1 MRRLEDKY
9 LKKTQRNDDISNNMA
24 EDNEKFK
31 LKKLNSNVEE
41 RGKIKQFTPP
51 KEKTFHIEADRESRK
66 RQSKIYENDNRNIK
80 NMLEKRQIDE
90 SINGYNSSVSPIEN
104 ISKYITAHYRDDY
117 QNQSTK
123 VKLIQTQGNVS
134 RNYSLQGINTTQNN
148 TKTTQLNS
156 ISHQIKSLQ
165 ETKYQLE
172 NTLNEAGYSD
182 ININFK
188 YGCGTP
194 AINFNVYE
202 SHEDKYQD
210 RIKERL
216 GAL

>member
-1 MRRLEDKY
+1 MRKLEDKY

-31 LKKLNSNVEE
+31 IKKLNSDTEE
-41 RGKIKQFTPP
+41 WEKIKQFIPP
-51 KEKTFHIEADRESRK
+51 KEKIFHTEADRKSRK

-80 NMLEKRQIDE
+80 NMLEKRHIDE
-90 SINGYNSSVSPIEN
+90 SIRGYNPSISPIEN
-104 ISKYITAHYRDDY
+104 ISKYITDHYRDDY

-134 RNYSLQGINTTQNN
+134 RNYSLQSTNTTQNN
-148 TKTTQLNS
+148 TKTTQLTS

-165 ETKYQLE
+165 EAKYQLE

-194 AINFNVYE
+194 AINFNAYE

-210 RIKERL
+210 KIKERL
-216 GAL
+216 GTL